1 MAPSSTAGVTVVHF
15 SLENPHHSMSI
26 LNNVHS
32 KASKPLPLP
41 SGQPH
46 RRLSKTTSIFLS
58 VLQNIWTP
66 LAALALCGH
75 NQTRVQLQPH
85 ISSENLMVLPVSNAY
100 SLKYRKKGNKVTSI
114 SSQYRD
120 LSDRHCICSSANTG
134 TSTEGIDPFRNWL
147 HN

>member
-1 MAPSSTAGVTVVHF
+1 MAPSSTAGATVVHF
-15 SLENPHHSMSI
+15 SLEDPHHSMSI
-26 LNNVHS
+26 LNNVHR

-46 RRLSKTTSIFLS
+46 RRLSKTTSM
-58 VLQNIWTP
+58 QNIWTP

-75 NQTRVQLQPH
+75 NQTRMRLQPC

-100 SLKYRKKGNKVTSI
+100 SLKYRKKGNKATSI

-120 LSDRHCICSSANTG
+120 LSDRHSICSSVNTG